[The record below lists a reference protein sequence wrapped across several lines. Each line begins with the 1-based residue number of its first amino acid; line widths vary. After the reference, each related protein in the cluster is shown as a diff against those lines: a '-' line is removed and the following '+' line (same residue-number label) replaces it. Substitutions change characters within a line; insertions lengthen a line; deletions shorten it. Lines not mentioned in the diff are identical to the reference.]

1 MEKLIAFFADPTIG
15 YVILGATLLTS
26 STAIVGSFT
35 FLKKKALVG
44 DAIAHALLPGVCLA
58 FILSGTKN
66 PVYLVIGAFIAG
78 WLALL
83 LADFI
88 IAKTKIKE
96 DTAIAL
102 MLSVFFGLGILLLT
116 AIQNSGKAEQAGLIN
131 NFLFGKVAS
140 IVEGDLITFSV
151 ISVLLIVA
159 VMLFFKEFMLVAFDK
174 NFAKTIGLP
183 VKWLDFLL
191 TSLTVLSVVVGI
203 QLVGVVLMAAMLIT
217 PPVAARFWTDN
228 LKKMVVLSAVLGV
241 IAGFT
246 GAFISY
252 TAPAMPTGPWI
263 VMVISSIALFS
274 FLFAP
279 QKGVLFK
286 TLQQH
291 KYQKK
296 ILTENILK
304 LFYQLGEQD
313 GIFFE
318 GRTVDVLLK
327 RRSMPSRSL
336 KQGLKSL
343 VRQGYIQQE
352 GDLWFF
358 TEAGKNKGQTVLRLH
373 RLWEVYLTAY
383 LKIKSDH
390 VHDDAE
396 SIEHII
402 TPEIEAE
409 LKTMLNYPLVDP
421 HQSTIPYQ

>member
-1 MEKLIAFFADPTIG
+1 MEKLNQFFIDPTIN
-15 YVILGATLLTS
+15 YVLLGATLLTS
-26 STAIVGSFT
+26 STAMVGTFT

-44 DAIAHALLPGVCLA
+44 DAIAHSLLPGVCLA

-66 PVYLVIGAFIAG
+66 PIYLVIGAFIAG

-83 LADFI
+83 LADLI

-102 MLSVFFGLGILLLT
+102 ILSVFFGLGILLLT
-116 AIQNSGKAEQAGLIN
+116 AIQNSRKTEQAGLIN

-140 IVEGDLITFSV
+140 IVESDLIIFSV
-151 ISVLLIVA
+151 ISMLLIVS
-159 VMLFFKEFMLVAFDK
+159 VTLFFKEFMLVAFDK

-191 TSLTVLSVVVGI
+191 TSLTVLSVVIGI

-228 LKKMVVLSAVLGV
+228 LKKMIVLSAILGM
-241 IAGFT
+241 IAGLI

-291 KYQKK
+291 RYQKK
-296 ILTENILK
+296 MITENILK

-313 GIFFE
+313 GSFFE
-318 GRTVDVLLK
+318 GRSTDVLLQ
-327 RRSMPSRSL
+327 RRPISISSL
-336 KQGLKSL
+336 QQGLKIL
-343 VRQGYIQQE
+343 IRQGYIRHE

-358 TEAGKNKGQTVLRLH
+358 TEAGKNKGQSVLRMH
-373 RLWEVYLTAY
+373 RLWEVYLAAY

>member
-1 MEKLIAFFADPTIG
+1 MKKLIAFFADPMII
-15 YVILGATLLTS
+15 YVLLGITLLTS
-26 STAIVGSFT
+26 STAMLGSFT
-35 FLKKKALVG
+35 LFKKRALVG
-44 DAIAHALLPGVCLA
+44 DAIAHSLLPGVCLA

-66 PVYLVIGAFIAG
+66 SIYLVIGAFSTG

-102 MLSVFFGLGILLLT
+102 ILSVFFGLGILLLT

-159 VMLFFKEFMLVAFDK
+159 VVLFFKELMLVAFDR
-174 NFAKTIGLP
+174 NFAMTIGLP

-191 TSLTVLSVVVGI
+191 TSLTVLSVVIGI
-203 QLVGVVLMAAMLIT
+203 QLMGVVLMAAMLIT
-217 PPVAARFWTDN
+217 PPVAAHFWTDS
-228 LKKMVVLSAVLGV
+228 LKKVVVLSAVLGV

-246 GAFISY
+246 GAFVSY

-263 VMVISSIALFS
+263 VIVIFSIAVFS

-279 QKGVLFK
+279 QKGILFK
-286 TLQQH
+286 TLQRH
-291 KYQKK
+291 RYQKK
-296 ILTENILK
+296 IVTENILK

-313 GIFFE
+313 GIFFK
-318 GRTVDVLLK
+318 GRTLDVLLQ
-327 RRSMPSRSL
+327 RRPMPSRSL
-336 KQGLKSL
+336 KQGLKNL
-343 VRQGYIQQE
+343 VRKGYIRQE
-352 GDLWFF
+352 GERWFF
-358 TEAGKNKGQTVLRLH
+358 TEAGKNKGQSVLRLH
-373 RLWEVYLTAY
+373 RLWEVYLAVY

-409 LKTMLNYPLVDP
+409 LKTMLNHPLVDP